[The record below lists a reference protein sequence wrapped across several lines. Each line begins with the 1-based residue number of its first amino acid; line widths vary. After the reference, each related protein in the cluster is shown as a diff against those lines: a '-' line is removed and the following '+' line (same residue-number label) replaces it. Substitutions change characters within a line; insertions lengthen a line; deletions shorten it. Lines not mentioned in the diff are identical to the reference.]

1 MAMKIRVIGQDDRDA
16 VVALLCEGFQRRDR
30 AYWVRALHH
39 LDQRP
44 EVAGYP
50 KYGFLI
56 EDQGAVQGVLLILTA
71 DLGAGFAGGLRSN
84 LSSWYVREPWRKYA
98 TFMLR
103 AALKVQGGCYTDL
116 SPAPQVV
123 QINAALGFRPY
134 TGGSILLDARSAF
147 RGGGTVAFWDGVAET
162 GLSAGLDSTLK
173 AVARRH
179 IGYGCTA
186 LVLSGPAG
194 PEVALYR
201 IKKLKR
207 VIPAARFVYGD
218 PALLIDSAGAVMRAL
233 LGRGVP
239 LAQIDAPLG
248 FSPAAGS
255 LMPTR
260 DLRYA
265 TGGVPPLAGDLL
277 ETEIAVFGP

>member
-1 MAMKIRVIGQDDRDA
+1 MAVKIRVISKDDCEA
-16 VVALLCEGFQRRDR
+16 VMALLCEGFPRRDR
-30 AYWVRALHH
+30 AYWVRAFQH
-39 LDQRP
+39 LDRRP
-44 EVAGYP
+44 EISGYP

-56 EDQGAVQGVLLILTA
+56 EDQGAVQGVMLILTA
-71 DLGAGFAGGLRSN
+71 DLGTGFAGGLRSN

-103 AALKVQGGCYTDL
+103 AGLKAQGGCYTDL

-123 QINAALGFRPY
+123 QINAALGFKPY
-134 TGGSILLDARSAF
+134 TGGSILLDARSAL
-147 RGGGTVAFWDGVAET
+147 RGGGKVSFWDGVAET
-162 GLSAGLDSTLK
+162 KLSSGLDPALK
-173 AVARRH
+173 AIARRH

-186 LVLSGPAG
+186 LLVAGPAG
-194 PEVALYR
+194 PQLALYR

-218 PALLIDSAGAVMRAL
+218 PALLTGSAGAVMRAL

-239 LAQIDAPLG
+239 LAQIDAPTG
-248 FSPAAGS
+248 FSPSAGR
-255 LMPTR
+255 LMPAR

>member
-1 MAMKIRVIGQDDRDA
+1 MKIRLIGKDDCEEVI
-16 VVALLCEGFQRRDR
+16 ALLCEGFPRRDR
-30 AYWVRALHH
+30 AYWARAFHH

-44 EVAGYP
+44 EVSGFP
-50 KYGFLI
+50 KYGYLI
-56 EDQGAVQGVLLILTA
+56 EDQGSVQGVLLILTA
-71 DLGAGFAGGLRSN
+71 DLGMGFAGGLRSN
-84 LSSWYVREPWRKYA
+84 MSSWYVREPWRKYA

-103 AALKVQGGCYTDL
+103 AGMKAQGGCYTDL

-123 QINAALGFRPY
+123 QINAALGFKPY
-134 TGGSILLDARSAF
+134 TGGSILLDARSAL
-147 RGGGTVAFWDGVAET
+147 RGGGKASFWDGATET
-162 GLSAGLDSTLK
+162 EGSERLATALK

-186 LVLSGPAG
+186 LLVSGPTG
-194 PEVALYR
+194 PHLALYR

-218 PALLIDSAGAVMRAL
+218 PALLVGSAGAVMRAL
-233 LGRGVP
+233 LRRGVP

-248 FSPAAGS
+248 VSGRDVR

-265 TGGVPPLAGDLL
+265 TGSAPPLAGDLL
-277 ETEIAVFGP
+277 ESEIAVFGP

>member
-1 MAMKIRVIGQDDRDA
+1 MKIRLITKDDLNA
-16 VVALLCEGFQRRDR
+16 VLLLLCEGFPRRNH
-30 AYWVRALHH
+30 AYWAKALQH

-56 EDQGAVQGVLLILTA
+56 EDQGAVQGVMLILTA
-71 DLGAGFAGGLRSN
+71 DLGPGFAGGLRSN
-84 LSSWYVREPWRKYA
+84 LSSWYVRAPWRKFA

-103 AALKVQGGCYTDL
+103 AGLKAQGGCYTDL

-123 QINAALGFRPY
+123 QINAALGFAPY
-134 TGGSILLDARSAF
+134 TGGSILLDARSAVT
-147 RGGGTVAFWDGVAET
+147 GGGGDVTFWDGKT
-162 GLSAGLDSTLK
+162 DAGLAAKLAPGLA

-186 LVLSGPAG
+186 MLLATQEGTHL
-194 PEVALYR
+194 ALYR
-201 IKKLKR
+201 IKRLKK
-207 VIPAARFVYGD
+207 VLPAARFVFGD
-218 PALLIDSAGAVMRAL
+218 PALLVASAGPLMRAL
-233 LGRGVP
+233 LMRGVP
-239 LAQIDAPLG
+239 LAQIDAPVGLQ
-248 FSPAAGS
+248 PRAGR
-255 LMPTR
+255 LMPSR

-265 TGGVPPLAGDLL
+265 TGGTPPLAGDLL